1 MVADIGD
8 YYEKKIQMLQI
19 RADRVRAS
27 RPPAGQGLNSIEYQ
41 QTFQQE
47 DFQLSF
53 TYYIV
58 SHTTI
63 NTAEQSVEIQ
73 LN

>member
-19 RADRVRAS
+19 RADRVRDS

-41 QTFQQE
+41 QTFLQE
-47 DFQLSF
+47 DFLIE
-53 TYYIV
+53 YYMYSV
-58 SHTTI
+58 SHY
-63 NTAEQSVEIQ
+63 NKDC
-73 LN
+73 